1 MVVGLK
7 KINRLK
13 NVEIDYIINKLKLW
27 LVKLYLEEIQMDL

>member
-7 KINRLK
+7 KINNLK

-27 LVKLYLEEIQMDL
+27 LVKLYLEETQMEQ

>member
-27 LVKLYLEEIQMDL
+27 LVKLYLEEIQMEQ